1 MPHRTLPP
9 TSAIWSVRSGVGS
22 RYVRTPSAPCGHIC
36 AVVRVGYCTQGQ
48 RKTTHVRGAEVE
60 RLEDDGEPAEAN
72 EPELAERE
80 PAVREP
86 DRGVQRELV
95 RERRDARLHDA
106 QPHPDPAARHDE
118 GRLEYERAR
127 SDAKREEHVLLRAAR
142 LLARHGRALALGRA
156 ERLAALAPLV
166 HPRRPHVHKHERG
179 AERRD
184 AEERAARAD
193 ERLARGDARERQ
205 RGLDAPARR
214 EQRRLG
220 DRRGGAE
227 GRVEERAGEER
238 G

>member
-1 MPHRTLPP
+1 
-9 TSAIWSVRSGVGS
+9 
-22 RYVRTPSAPCGHIC
+22 
-36 AVVRVGYCTQGQ
+36 
-48 RKTTHVRGAEVE
+48 VE
-60 RLEDDGEPAEAN
+60 RLEDDGEPAEAD
-72 EPELAERE
+72 EPELAEGE
-80 PAVREP
+80 TAVRKS
-86 DRGVQRELV
+86 DHGVQRELV

-106 QPHPDPAARHDE
+106 QPHPDPAARRDE
-118 GRLEYERAR
+118 GRLKHERACR
-127 SDAKREEHVLLRAAR
+127 DAKREEHVLLRATC

-156 ERLAALAPLV
+156 RRLAALAPLV

-220 DRRGGAE
+220 DRRGRAE
-227 GRVEERAGEER
+227 
-238 G
+238 